1 MNHILSLYEFVT
13 KLLLF
18 VFWVFLAMRHMP
30 GIEPAYPA
38 LEDKVPT
45 TGPQGKSQY

>member
-1 MNHILSLYEFVT
+1 MNHILSLYKFVT

-18 VFWVFLAMRHMP
+18 VFWFFLAMRHVP
-30 GIEPAYPA
+30 EIEPTYPA
-38 LEDKVPT
+38 LEGKVPT